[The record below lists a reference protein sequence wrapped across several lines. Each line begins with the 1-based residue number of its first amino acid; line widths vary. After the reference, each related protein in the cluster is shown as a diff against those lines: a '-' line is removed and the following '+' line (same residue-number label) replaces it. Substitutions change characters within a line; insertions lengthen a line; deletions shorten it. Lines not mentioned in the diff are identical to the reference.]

1 MGRWRQA
8 HLQVRVPGV
17 VEVLS
22 LDGESRLGLW
32 VSVLSSLFFLVSL
45 APAGP
50 LGGGTS
56 EDGKQG
62 WLVPS
67 LRAWGPRGGHREDRA
82 VK

>member
-50 LGGGTS
+50 LGRGDFRGWEAGVVGAQPESVGT
-56 EDGKQG
+56 
-62 WLVPS
+62 
-67 LRAWGPRGGHREDRA
+67 PRGPSGR
-82 VK
+82 